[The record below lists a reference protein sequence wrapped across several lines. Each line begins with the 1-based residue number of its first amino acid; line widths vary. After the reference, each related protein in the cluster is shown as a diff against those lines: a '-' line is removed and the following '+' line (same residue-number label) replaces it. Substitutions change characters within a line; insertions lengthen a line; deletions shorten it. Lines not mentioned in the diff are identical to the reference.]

1 MKILSF
7 AANVILAFVI
17 YTSSTGLAE
26 QIPPAEQV
34 VFRTLNGI
42 PMHEI
47 PVQKYADAEFI
58 IKVDGKVE
66 EQIWETVPAYDNMIV
81 TTPFTG
87 QPGAFATKIRMAAT
101 DKGMYVSS
109 VMFQPNE
116 TLTRRLSARDQF
128 LDRDVFGFTMDT
140 SGEGLFAYWFM
151 VALGDSLTDGKVL
164 PERRYENDWDGAWL
178 GRSAEFEGGWSV
190 EMFLPW
196 SMFNIPKGDGPR
208 DIGFAASRH
217 ISSFN
222 ERYQWPGHP
231 YSTPQFVTAL
241 NNFVVDGVQPKK
253 QFSLIPYVAA
263 VQDSARDRNEIRG
276 GFDLNWKPS
285 TLLELTLSLNP
296 DFGAVEA
303 DDVVLNLTALETFFP
318 EKRLF
323 FLEGNEVFATTP
335 RSNSGNAY
343 RELSNEDYANT
354 SRRAF
359 VSDFFPSP
367 LSLLN
372 TRRIG
377 GTFNQMTLPADVNL
391 NRGERDLPTDLLG
404 AVKFTGSYDDLRYGI
419 LAAAEDE
426 SVWLGT
432 DALGKPVDVMA
443 EGREFSV
450 VRFLYEKS
458 ERNRVGI
465 GYLGTLASGPQY
477 DAQVHGLDLHYA
489 LANGNLSSDLQLI
502 ASDVDGLTGH
512 GGVLDI
518 RYVSSQTFQH
528 KLEFDYFDQSVDI
541 NDLGFLSRNNYRG
554 AQYVWSYTKP
564 ASGKLNK
571 GTRGTLVVRHQSNLS
586 AGQVIDSGIYWRQKI
601 ELPGRNTFRSL
612 FAYLPEYYEDLD
624 SRGNGAYRAEKRLY
638 WNLLWATDAS
648 KMFSFSSGFGRFQE
662 NLGGWSGKASAGV
675 TMRFTDSLYM
685 DFDVKYTRRKG
696 WIVHQGQR
704 YFGAYDGLD
713 WQPSVD
719 VNWFLTP
726 GHQLR
731 FSLQWAGVKMSENG
745 FYTVPEQD
753 GDLVIA
759 TRTQPDHDFTV
770 SLLTTQIRYRWEIA
784 PLTDLFV
791 VYNRGNQLPFR
802 HRDEFSELFSDTFQ
816 DPIVNTLIAKFRY
829 RFGN

>member
-1 MKILSF
+1 MKIVSF
-7 AANVILAFVI
+7 LFSLIAVLTVCVPVAV
-17 YTSSTGLAE
+17 LAE
-26 QIPPAEQV
+26 QNLPAEQV
-34 VFRTLNGI
+34 VFRILNGI

-47 PVQKYADAEFI
+47 SVHKYADGEFI
-58 IKVDGKVE
+58 INLDGKVDE
-66 EQIWETVPAYDNMIV
+66 AAWQQVPAYDNMMV
-81 TTPFTG
+81 TMPFTG
-87 QPGAFATKIRMAAT
+87 QPGANSTHIRMAAT
-101 DKGMYVSS
+101 DQGMYVSA

-128 LDRDVFGFTMDT
+128 LDRDIFGFTMDT

-151 VALGDSLTDGKVL
+151 VALGDSLVDGKVL
-164 PERRYENDWDGAWL
+164 PERRYENDWDGAWR

-196 SMFNIPKGDGPR
+196 SMFNIPKVEGPR
-208 DIGFAASRH
+208 NIGFAASRH
-217 ISSFN
+217 LSSFN
-222 ERYQWPGHP
+222 ERYQWPGHS
-231 YSTPQFVTAL
+231 YSTPQFVSAL
-241 NNFVVDGVQPKK
+241 NNFVVDGIQPRK
-253 QFSLIPYVAA
+253 QFSLIPYVSAI
-263 VQDSARDRNEIRG
+263 QDSARRHNEIRG

-285 TLLELTLSLNP
+285 TLMELTLSLNP

-335 RSNSGNAY
+335 RSNSGSAY

-354 SRRAF
+354 SRRAL

-367 LSLLN
+367 VSLLN

-377 GTFNQMTLPADVNL
+377 GTFNQMTLPTDVNL

-404 AVKFTGSYDDLRYGI
+404 AVKFTGALEGLRYGI

-426 SVWLGT
+426 ATWLGT
-432 DALGKPVDVMA
+432 DPLGKPVEVITD
-443 EGREFSV
+443 GREFSV

-458 ERNRVGI
+458 ERNRVGL
-465 GYLGTLASGPQY
+465 GYLGTLASGPEY
-477 DAQVHGLDLHYA
+477 DAQVHGLDMHYA
-489 LANGNLSSDLQLI
+489 LASGNLSTDVQLI
-502 ASDVDGLTGH
+502 SSDVAGISGQ
-512 GGVLDI
+512 GGMLDI
-518 RYVSSQTFQH
+518 RYASSSTFQH
-528 KLEFDYFDQSVDI
+528 KLEFDYFDETVRI

-554 AQYVWSYTKP
+554 AQYVWGYTKP
-564 ASGKLNK
+564 ASGKFNK
-571 GTRGTLVVRHQSNLS
+571 GTRGTVVVRRQSNLS
-586 AGQVIDSGIYWRQKI
+586 AGQVVDSGIYWRQKI

-612 FAYLPEYYEDLD
+612 LAYLPEYFEDLD

-648 KMFSFSSGFGRFQE
+648 KMFSFSTGIGRFQE
-662 NLGGWSGKASAGV
+662 NLGDWSEKASAGV
-675 TMRFTDSLYM
+675 TARFTDSLYM
-685 DFDVKYTRRKG
+685 DFDLNYTRRKG

-704 YFGAYDGLD
+704 YFGAYDGID

-719 VNWFLTP
+719 LNWFLAP

-745 FYTVPEQD
+745 FYAVPEQD
-753 GDLVIA
+753 GDLLAVS
-759 TRTQPDHDFTV
+759 RTQPDHDFTV

-791 VYNRGNQLPFR
+791 VYNRGNKLPFR
-802 HRDEFSELFSDTFQ
+802 HRDDFSELFSDTFQ
-816 DPIVNTLIAKFRY
+816 DPIVDTLIAKFRY